1 MSPAVRRGIQDRR
14 HDMSAGNTTAEIRAV
29 VDGVYSATRQH
40 DAAKALSFYAA
51 DATIYS
57 LAPPLRQTDPDPAG
71 LQRWMD
77 EWSGPIELSDRDFD
91 VEASADTAFATS
103 LTRLSGSKPE
113 VGDIEL
119 WYRKTTGFRRVDGI
133 WKIVHEHESVP
144 FLMDGSNLAA
154 LDLRP

>member
-1 MSPAVRRGIQDRR
+1 MGPNPDRR
-14 HDMSAGNTTAEIRAV
+14 HDVTEKNATAEIRAI
-29 VDGVYSATRQH
+29 VDGVYSATRER

-57 LAPPLRQTDPDPAG
+57 LAPPLRQTDADPAG

-77 EWSGPIELSDRDFD
+77 EWSGPIELSDEDFD
-91 VEASADTAFATS
+91 VTASGDTAFATS
-103 LTRLSGSKPE
+103 LTRLRGSKPD

-119 WYRKTTGFRRVDGI
+119 WYRKTIGFRRVDGI

-154 LDLRP
+154 LDLKP

>member
-1 MSPAVRRGIQDRR
+1 MGEHQLTEQHVA
-14 HDMSAGNTTAEIRAV
+14 AEIRAV

-40 DAAKALSFYAA
+40 DAANAMSFYAA

-57 LAPPLRQTDPDPAG
+57 LAPPLRQSNGDAAG
-71 LQRWMD
+71 LQKWMD
-77 EWSGPIELSDRDFD
+77 EWSGPIELSDRDFE
-91 VEASADTAFATS
+91 VTASGDTAFATS

-119 WYRKTTGFRRVDGI
+119 WYRKTTGFRNIDGA

-144 FLMDGSNLAA
+144 FFMDGSNLAA
-154 LDLRP
+154 LDLMP